1 MTSSDLQT
9 AAPAG
14 RSRLASIL
22 HARELPVTIALIA
35 LVGVTYAANPLFLS
49 PQGTKDLLLNATI
62 MIILAAG
69 QTLVIITRNI
79 DLSVGS
85 ILGLVAFGT
94 GTLFANVS
102 GIPIWL
108 VFLAGILLGAVL
120 GAFNGLLVTVAGVPA
135 LVITLGTLY
144 VYRGIN
150 NWWAGGTQY
159 FADDRPDAF
168 GALAVD
174 SFLGVPIITIIAI
187 LVVAVLAVV
196 LIGTRPGRDL
206 FAIGSDPDAAK
217 LFGIKIGRR
226 VFIAFLSNGM
236 LAGLAGVLYAAR
248 FNSVGATT
256 GSGMELNVVAAA
268 VVGGVAIFGGSGSVI
283 GAGLGALLLTTIT
296 GALTA
301 LKVDKFWQQAIVG
314 MLILAAILI
323 DRITALCTAR
333 RLKKTSAT
341 DASAAPAAAAPAA
354 AAASTS
360 GETR

>member
-1 MTSSDLQT
+1 MTTTAPTTNGAASAKPARGSFLSSV
-9 AAPAG
+9 
-14 RSRLASIL
+14 L

-35 LVGVTYAANPLFLS
+35 LVGLTYAANPLFLS
-49 PQGTKDLLLNATI
+49 AQGTKDLLLNATI

-85 ILGLVAFGT
+85 VLGLVAFGT
-94 GTLFANVS
+94 GSLFANVQ
-102 GIPIWL
+102 GIPIFV
-108 VFLAGILLGAVL
+108 VFIIGILFGALLGVI
-120 GAFNGLLVTVAGVPA
+120 NGLLVTVAKVPA
-135 LVITLGTLY
+135 LVITLGTMY

-168 GALAVD
+168 GNLSVD
-174 SFLGVPIITIIAI
+174 TFFGFPIITLIAI
-187 LVVAVLAVV
+187 VVVALLAVY
-196 LIGTRPGRDL
+196 LAGSRAGRDL
-206 FAIGSDPDAAK
+206 YAIGSDPDAAT

-226 VFIAFLSNGM
+226 VFTAFLLNGM

-256 GSGMELNVVAAA
+256 GDGMELNVVAAA

-301 LKVDKFWQQAIVG
+301 LRVDKFWQQAIVG
-314 MLILAAILI
+314 VLILVAILI
-323 DRITALCTAR
+323 DRITALRTAK
-333 RLKKTSAT
+333 RLKTGDAT
-341 DASAAPAAAAPAA
+341 
-354 AAASTS
+354 
-360 GETR
+360 EEKK